1 MQLIIKVEKTKTMTW
16 KKTMTPNTPVLWQ
29 LHPVFI
35 SIRMPL
41 TAALK
46 YQNPSVTI
54 VSITAIVTII
64 TLDFTS
70 CIRSLCIMDSGHV

>member
-1 MQLIIKVEKTKTMTW
+1 MELIIKVEKTKTMTNPW
-16 KKTMTPNTPVLWQ
+16 KNTMTSNTSVLWQ

-46 YQNPSVTI
+46 YQNPSVTTA
-54 VSITAIVTII
+54 SITAIITII

-70 CIRSLCIMDSGHV
+70 CIMGTLHHGHV